1 MKVIITE
8 NSKKLI
14 PDEGMV
20 IVKDDYT
27 DTGIFIVE
35 LHMPLSVDH
44 SKYYE
49 IPREVMEQWRREHE
63 VLEPN

>member
-1 MKVIITE
+1 MKVIIAG

-20 IVKDDYT
+20 IVLDNYV
-27 DTGIFIVE
+27 DTGIFTVE
-35 LHMPLSVDH
+35 LYMPLSVDH

-49 IPREVMEQWRREHE
+49 IPIEVMEQWRREHE
-63 VLEPN
+63 VLE